1 MTEESIK
8 EEKVTKNAIEEEEG
22 LDLDELQ
29 SVFTDDED
37 ESIDSSDE
45 E

>member
-8 EEKVTKNAIEEEEG
+8 EEKVTKNAIEKEEG

-29 SVFTDDED
+29 SV
-37 ESIDSSDE
+37 SLKMKMNQ
-45 E
+45 